1 VIFYKELISQ
11 IKEGIEEDTDV
22 WYERKIKVSFI
33 TEEEIMTKMKEFKS
47 AEIIKIIPWEN
58 PKEVFVFCS
67 VHDFPK
73 IKHALQEMTG
83 EYTEK
88 QLTLSNLFD

>member
-1 VIFYKELISQ
+1 
-11 IKEGIEEDTDV
+11 
-22 WYERKIKVSFI
+22 
-33 TEEEIMTKMKEFKS
+33 MKEFKS